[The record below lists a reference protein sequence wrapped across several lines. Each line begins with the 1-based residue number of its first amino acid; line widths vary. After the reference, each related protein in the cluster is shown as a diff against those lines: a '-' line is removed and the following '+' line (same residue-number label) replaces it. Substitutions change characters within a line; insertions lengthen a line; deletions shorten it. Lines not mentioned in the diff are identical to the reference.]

1 MKLSE
6 LKEDEFAKI
15 TEIKECNA
23 GKRRLNDLGFCIDEP
38 VNCVF
43 KGAFGLIAVSYTHLD
58 VYKRQVVPFG
68 FVFRLARY
76 CFAYKKIRCEVCK

>member
-43 KGAFGLIAVSYTHLD
+43 KGAFGLI
-58 VYKRQVVPFG
+58 G
-68 FVFRLARY
+68 
-76 CFAYKKIRCEVCK
+76 AYRVKDTAIALRKSDSDNIEVEI